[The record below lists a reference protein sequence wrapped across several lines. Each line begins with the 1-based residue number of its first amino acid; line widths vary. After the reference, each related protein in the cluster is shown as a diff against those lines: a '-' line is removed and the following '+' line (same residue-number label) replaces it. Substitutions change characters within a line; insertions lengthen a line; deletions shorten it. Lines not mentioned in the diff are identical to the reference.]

1 MEKENVGKGIL
12 FAVIGAVVGFI
23 VWAILIGFLD
33 LGTGGVFG
41 GILAA
46 GLGTIIATAYQKGA
60 GGKAGAVGFIVVI
73 VLSAI
78 GAVTAIILGAS
89 FLIYNEGIGDSV
101 FDAMG
106 ILWEL
111 LRSEVIQDTL
121 IAAGIAAVIAVV
133 SLVGGN
139 KKETKAEAEN

>member
-12 FAVIGAVVGFI
+12 FAVVGAVVGFI
-23 VWAILIGFLD
+23 VWVALIAFLE

-46 GLGTIIATAYQKGA
+46 GLGMIIATAYQKGS
-60 GGKAGAVGFIVVI
+60 GGKAGAVGFIVAI
-73 VLSAI
+73 LLSAT
-78 GAVTAIILGAS
+78 GAVASIILGAS
-89 FLIYNEGIGDSV
+89 FLIYNEGVGDSV

-106 ILWEL
+106 ILWDL
-111 LRSEVIQDTL
+111 LRSEVIQDTS
-121 IAAGIAAVIAVV
+121 IAAGIAAVMAVV

-139 KKETKAEAEN
+139 KKDTKVETEN